1 MHSAAR
7 RRAPSSSHRRATYSG
22 NPEKRCGRPRYR
34 TVAPVK
40 PRSPAR
46 RDRAHPAIR
55 AAKPTQA
62 DAQNRDVF
70 LLRQADAILLRWHLG
85 RAGTQDRMWCA
96 RSSYDN
102 RSRPGFE
109 PVSRMMQRNLKIA
122 ERRPV
127 LECRRYAIRIPQIS
141 SQRPACAG
149 LTAWN
154 VATSSTATGRTTKTT
169 LRGCPSW
176 ILIEPCAWP
185 RSFHSGVFW
194 RKSGPGP

>member
-1 MHSAAR
+1 
-7 RRAPSSSHRRATYSG
+7 
-22 NPEKRCGRPRYR
+22 
-34 TVAPVK
+34 
-40 PRSPAR
+40 
-46 RDRAHPAIR
+46 
-55 AAKPTQA
+55 
-62 DAQNRDVF
+62 
-70 LLRQADAILLRWHLG
+70 
-85 RAGTQDRMWCA
+85 MWCA

-194 RKSGPGP
+194 RKSGPGPKRGACGQLTARKLCAGIRPPRHRSLVSYIGDPDAPFLSTAGDGSNPSEGLEKCKEDLRFSISAMAVC